1 MNGAQQLAEGI
12 ASANPLSIIQGSI
25 SLLTSAF
32 DLFNFKDRKASKKV
46 KKHEEAI
53 KKLENAYKQL
63 EWQIGKALG
72 GEVYAN
78 QQAAIRNMQE
88 QQAQLQAAWQA
99 EESKKKKDDAKIA
112 EWKEKYADLTR
123 QIQDMIDEISNDLLQ
138 TNAKDFAT
146 QLGDSLVEAFKTG
159 EDAAKAMETTVNEV
173 LQNIVVNQLKKNF
186 LENQL
191 QSSLERLQKDMGY
204 WDGDNF
210 VFDGLTDEEI
220 AKFKAS
226 VSAATSNF
234 NNALQVYQDLFK
246 EMDLGADNSLTGAV
260 KGVSEETANILA
272 GQMNA
277 IRINQLDMSEIMRQQ
292 LQQLNQIAA
301 NTAYNKYLQRIE
313 RIITILETNNS
324 ENALRSQGLS

>member
-1 MNGAQQLAEGI
+1 
-12 ASANPLSIIQGSI
+12 
-25 SLLTSAF
+25 
-32 DLFNFKDRKASKKV
+32 
-46 KKHEEAI
+46 
-53 KKLENAYKQL
+53 
-63 EWQIGKALG
+63 
-72 GEVYAN
+72 
-78 QQAAIRNMQE
+78 
-88 QQAQLQAAWQA
+88 
-99 EESKKKKDDAKIA
+99 
-112 EWKEKYADLTR
+112 
-123 QIQDMIDEISNDLLQ
+123 MIDEISKDLLQ

-146 QLGDSLVEAFKTG
+146 QLSDSLVEAFKTGEDAAKAMETTVNEVLQNIVVNQLKKKFLENQLQGALNQLEKDMGYWNGDNFVFDGLSYEEIARFKAAVGAASSNFNNALQVYRQLLDLEESSLSEDLLQTDVTGLADQLGDSLVEAFKSG